1 VFNRRSHAQRRAGF
15 PHSEILGS
23 TSGYRLP
30 QAYRRFPRPSSAPV
44 AKASTMR
51 PEKLS
56 HTTAKPSMSKNPHHD
71 TGPSARKDRH
81 HVRASKMTT
90 FSAPPHHA
98 RGRDHGG
105 NKNKML
111 ASTMQFPN
119 NNPHHTPTPP
129 ARATLRCGR
138 NQDFRGL
145 HGPTRNNHRHKKAQ
159 TLPHGGRSC
168 CPRTQQC
175 ANTPTPIR
183 TRRLRVPLPWRDTPV
198 HGPGRPFQGRYYG
211 NHRPVR
217 PGAPFVDV
225 PPLSSPP
232 AHTRDRNGQPMD
244 HPGTPEPGPGR

>member
-1 VFNRRSHAQRRAGF
+1 VFNRRSHARRRAGF
-15 PHSEILGS
+15 PHSDILGS

-56 HTTAKPSMSKNPHHD
+56 HTTAKPSMSKSPHHD
-71 TGPSARKDRH
+71 TAPPRGRIRH

-119 NNPHHTPTPP
+119 NNPHHTYHAPHTGGRLGMAGTRTPGPPEGTPPGTTTPTQHGSLHHWPGTAGPVVPGPNSVPTPP
-129 ARATLRCGR
+129 RPS
-138 NQDFRGL
+138 
-145 HGPTRNNHRHKKAQ
+145 GPGDA
-159 TLPHGGRSC
+159 
-168 CPRTQQC
+168 
-175 ANTPTPIR
+175 
-183 TRRLRVPLPWRDTPV
+183 PLPLAGATPR
-198 HGPGRPFQGRYYG
+198 PRPRRPFQTRYYE
-211 NHRPVR
+211 N
-217 PGAPFVDV
+217 
-225 PPLSSPP
+225 PP
-232 AHTRDRNGQPMD
+232 AGTTTGHDSLMF
-244 HPGTPEPGPGR
+244 HP